1 MTTMS
6 GLEPAELAITQ
17 SMYAPPMRPLSE
29 RNRARV
35 FVLREGA
42 LDYRAIPSL
51 CANERVPFKHCINT
65 VDEVAQG

>member
-6 GLEPAELAITQ
+6 GLEPAELAITP
-17 SMYAPPMRPLSE
+17 SKYVSPMRPLSE
-29 RNRARV
+29 RHRARV

-51 CANERVPFKHCINT
+51 CANERVPFKRCINT